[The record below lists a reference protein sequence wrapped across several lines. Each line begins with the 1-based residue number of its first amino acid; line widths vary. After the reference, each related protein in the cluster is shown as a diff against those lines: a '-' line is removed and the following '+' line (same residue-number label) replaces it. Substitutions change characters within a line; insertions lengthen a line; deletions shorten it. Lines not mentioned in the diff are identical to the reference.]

1 MNNKIKYSEESILIV
16 DDDDQLRDVFEDLL
30 EALDFSV
37 VSASNGHEALNML
50 KTQPCTF
57 LLTDMKMPEMDGMEL
72 IGKVAKA
79 YPEIS
84 IIAMTGFSEGYRYVD
99 VINAG
104 ASDFIKKPF
113 DLEELEAKI
122 RRVITER
129 DMRREL
135 SRLSITDSL
144 TGLYNQRHFYSRLK
158 DEILRAKR
166 QQLPLALILLD
177 LDNFKTYNDTYGH
190 LAGDEALRNAGML
203 INQSIREGVDSAYRY
218 GGDEFAIIL
227 VGADLSVAEEIVKR
241 IGDSFRENGDITASV
256 GFTKFKDTMSIKD
269 LVAKAD
275 ENLYASKTHRDGS
288 LQYEF

>member
-1 MNNKIKYSEESILIV
+1 MNKNIDYSEELILIV
-16 DDDDQLRDVFEDLL
+16 DDDDQLRDVFENLL
-30 EALDFSV
+30 EALNFSV
-37 VSASNGHEALNML
+37 ASAAGGREALKML
-50 KTQPCTF
+50 EARQFTF

-72 IGKVAKA
+72 IGRVATA

-122 RRVITER
+122 RRIITER

-166 QQLPLALILLD
+166 QQVPLALILLD
-177 LDNFKTYNDTYGH
+177 LDNFKLYNDSHGH
-190 LAGDEALRNAGML
+190 LAGDDALKSAGHL
-203 INQSIREGVDSAYRY
+203 INQSIRKGVDSAYRY

-227 VGADLSVAEEIVKR
+227 VGADIAVAEEIVKR
-241 IGDSFRENGDITASV
+241 IRDSFTEKAEITASV
-256 GFTKFKDTMSIKD
+256 GFAQFNDTMSIKD
-269 LVAKAD
+269 FVARAD
-275 ENLYASKTHRDGS
+275 EDLYANKTKRVNGTII
-288 LQYEF
+288 

>member
-1 MNNKIKYSEESILIV
+1 MSKNIDYSEESILIV
-16 DDDDQLRDVFEDLL
+16 DDDDQLRDVFESLL
-30 EALDFSV
+30 KALNFSVSSASGGREALK
-37 VSASNGHEALNML
+37 ML
-50 KTQPCTF
+50 ETYQCTF

-72 IGKVAKA
+72 IGRVSKA

-177 LDNFKTYNDTYGH
+177 LDNFKIYNDTYGH
-190 LAGDEALRNAGML
+190 LAGDEALRNAGKL
-203 INQSIREGVDSAYRY
+203 IDKSIREGVDSAYRY

-227 VGADLSVAEEIVKR
+227 VGADLAVAEEIVKR
-241 IGDSFRENGDITASV
+241 IGDSFSENGEITASV
-256 GFTKFKDTMSIKD
+256 GFTNFNDAMSIKD

-275 ENLYASKTHRDGS
+275 ENLYEAKTQKES
-288 LQYEF
+288 TS

>member
-1 MNNKIKYSEESILIV
+1 MSKNIDYSEESILIV
-16 DDDDQLRDVFEDLL
+16 DDDDQLRDVFESLL
-30 EALDFSV
+30 KALNFSVSSAPGGREALK
-37 VSASNGHEALNML
+37 ML
-50 KTQPCTF
+50 ETYQCTF

-72 IGKVAKA
+72 IGRVAKA

-129 DMRREL
+129 DMRLEL

-177 LDNFKTYNDTYGH
+177 LDNFKIYNDTYGH
-190 LAGDEALRNAGML
+190 LAGDEALRNAGKL
-203 INQSIREGVDSAYRY
+203 IDKSIREGVDSAYRY

-227 VGADLSVAEEIVKR
+227 VGADLTVAEEIVKR
-241 IGDSFRENGDITASV
+241 IGDSFSENGEITASV
-256 GFTKFKDTMSIKD
+256 GFTNFNDTMSIKD

-275 ENLYASKTHRDGS
+275 ENLYEAKTQKES
-288 LQYEF
+288 IS